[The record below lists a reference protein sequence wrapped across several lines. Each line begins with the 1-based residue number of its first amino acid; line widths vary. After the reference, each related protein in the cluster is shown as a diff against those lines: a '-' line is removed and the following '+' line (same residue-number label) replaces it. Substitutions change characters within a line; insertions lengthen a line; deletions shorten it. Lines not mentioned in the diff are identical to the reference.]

1 MVLEISIEGEML
13 ESACINIL
21 NAIDVLWALLMK
33 FFVIFNPD

>member
-21 NAIDVLWALLMK
+21 NAIDVWALLMK